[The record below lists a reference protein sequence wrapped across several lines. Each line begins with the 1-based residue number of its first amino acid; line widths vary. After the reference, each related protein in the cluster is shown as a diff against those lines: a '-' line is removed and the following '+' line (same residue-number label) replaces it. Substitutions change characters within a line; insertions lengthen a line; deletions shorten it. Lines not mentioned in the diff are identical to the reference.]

1 MSSQAQS
8 LNLAIDLRVLGF
20 TAGVSLLT
28 AMLFGLIPA
37 IGASRIDPQAVL
49 RSGNQPDGGRLRAGL
64 GRLLVAGQVAASLLL
79 LVGAGL
85 FVRTLINLR
94 DIDLGLTRDTI
105 LATRV
110 EPRGSNQ
117 KGPNF
122 DRLRAQYDDLL
133 TRVRALPGVRGASL
147 ASVTPLGVERNAARR
162 RRHGRQRRGDV
173 RAVAVAVTLCTCDQR
188 NALAGAMGADLPGL
202 LRHARRASA
211 RGP

>member
-1 MSSQAQS
+1 MSSQAQL
-8 LNLAIDLRVLGF
+8 LNVAIDRRVLGF
-20 TAGVSLLT
+20 TLGVSLLT

-37 IGASRIDPQAVL
+37 IGASRVDPQALL
-49 RSGNQPDGGRLRAGL
+49 RSGHQPDGGRLRAGL

-122 DRLRAQYDDLL
+122 DRLRAP
-133 TRVRALPGVRGASL
+133 VRRSPHARARAARRARREPRERHA
-147 ASVTPLGVERNAARR
+147 ARRERNAAR
-162 RRHGRQRRGDV
+162 G
-173 RAVAVAVTLCTCDQR
+173 
-188 NALAGAMGADLPGL
+188 
-202 LRHARRASA
+202 
-211 RGP
+211 